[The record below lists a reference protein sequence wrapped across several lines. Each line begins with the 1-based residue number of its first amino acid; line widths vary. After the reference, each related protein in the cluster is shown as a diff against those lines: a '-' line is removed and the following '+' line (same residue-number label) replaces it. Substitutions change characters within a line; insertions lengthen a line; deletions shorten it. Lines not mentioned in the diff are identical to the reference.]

1 MFIRSNRLRARLL
14 AGAASSVALFAL
26 AQPAMAQDADPQQ
39 EADVVDE
46 IIVTGIRAGLENSIS
61 VKREE
66 SSIVE
71 VVSAEDIGRLPD
83 VSIAESIARLPGITA
98 QRLNGRAQVISVRGL
113 SPDFTTALLNGR
125 EQVTAGDA
133 RGVEFDQYPSELLS
147 GVVIY
152 KTPDASLIGQGL
164 AGTADLRTIRP
175 LEYGRSALAFG
186 GRYEWNDIGALNA
199 GTDADGYRFSVS
211 FVDQFLDNRLGIALG
226 YASMSSPYQ
235 AERFNAW
242 GYPDVSGD
250 PATPDPVVIGGAKPY
265 VQSSLLE
272 RDGYFATIEFRPH
285 DRIRTSLDLFY
296 SEFSFEETL
305 RGIELPLYW
314 SSASLQPGYTV
325 RDGLVVQGQFNG
337 VKGVVRNDVNTRD
350 SELFAVG
357 WNTQFDINEFWSAAL
372 DLSHSSISRE
382 DVVLETYSGTGRPGF
397 GATDNLGFTTGPD
410 GTRFASTL
418 NYADFNTIRLT
429 SPQGWGGDVIPGG
442 QAGYFNSPSIEDEL
456 NAVRLTAERYIGG
469 TWLESIEFGLGIT
482 DREKSLTANEFFL
495 GLGASDV
502 VVPEAARRGVTSL
515 DFLGIPGMISYDP
528 FALLDLGVYT
538 LVRNPN
544 GDVAAKDWTV
554 EETVTTFFTQFNL
567 DMPLNDTQRVT
578 GNFGL
583 QIVSTEQASQGFAA
597 TGSGASTITVPVD
610 ASHDYVEVLPS
621 LNLTIELSDHQF
633 LRIGAARTLAR
644 PRLDD
649 MRASFTYN
657 YDESRRLSADLNFSP
672 WSGGGGNPNLEPWI
686 ARAFDIAYE
695 HYFGGRGYVSIAAYY
710 KDLETYIYNQSRLG
724 DFTGFPVGPAGQPT
738 LRQGFIGT
746 PANGEGGS
754 ISGIE
759 VAVNAPL
766 DLLHPALEGFGV
778 FMSASLTDSQIEPNG
793 PGSGFTPLPGLSEE
807 VINTTVYYEREGFQA
822 RVSSR
827 YRSDFLGEVAVF
839 ANGRGLRMV
848 DAENVIDA
856 QVGYTFDFGPLEG
869 LGVTFQVNNLT
880 DEEFSTY
887 QDREDRVIDYQ
898 RYGRTFLF
906 GLNWRY

>member
-1 MFIRSNRLRARLL
+1 MFIRTNRFRASLL
-14 AGAASSVALFAL
+14 CGAATSLALVAVAQPAL
-26 AQPAMAQDADPQQ
+26 AQDTPPD
-39 EADVVDE
+39 DE
-46 IIVTGIRAGLENSIS
+46 TTVEELVITGIRAGLENSIS

-175 LEYGRSALAFG
+175 LEFGRRALALG
-186 GRYEWNDIGALNA
+186 ARYEWNDIGALNA
-199 GTDADGYRFSVS
+199 GTDEDGYRYNIS
-211 FVDQFLDNRLGIALG
+211 FVDQFFDDRVGVALG

-242 GYPDVSGD
+242 GYPTVGGH
-250 PATPDPVVIGGAKPY
+250 PADPDPVVIGGAKPY

-272 RDGYFATIEFRPH
+272 RDGYFATFEFRPNEQVRSTV
-285 DRIRTSLDLFY
+285 DAFY
-296 SEFSFEETL
+296 SEFAFEEVL

-314 SSASLQPGYTV
+314 SSATLQPGSV
-325 RDGLVVQGQFNG
+325 AQNGLVVQGQFNG

-350 SELFAVG
+350 SELFAIG
-357 WNTQFDINEFWSAAL
+357 WNTQFTINDFWSAEL

-382 DVVLETYSGTGRPGF
+382 DVILETYSGTGRAGF
-397 GATDNLGFTTGPD
+397 GATDNMGFTTGPS
-410 GTRFASTL
+410 GTRFTSTL

-456 NAVRLTAERYIGG
+456 NAIRLSAERYIGG
-469 TWLESIEFGLGIT
+469 TWLDSIEFGVNYT
-482 DREKSLTANEFFL
+482 DREKSLTANEWFL
-495 GLGASDV
+495 GLSASDV
-502 VVPEAARRGVTSL
+502 VVPESARRGITSL

-528 FALLDLGVYT
+528 FALLSAGVYT

-544 GDVAAKDWTV
+544 GDVAAKNWNV
-554 EETVTTFFTQFNL
+554 EETVTTFYTQFNI
-567 DMPLNDTQRVT
+567 DMPLSGTQGVT
-578 GNFGL
+578 GNFGV
-583 QIVSTEQASQGFAA
+583 QVVQTEQASQGFAA
-597 TGSGASTITVPVD
+597 TGSGATTISVPVD
-610 ASHDYVEVLPS
+610 ESHDYVEVLPS
-621 LNLTIELSDHQF
+621 LNLTVALSDQDF
-633 LRIGAARTLAR
+633 LRLGAARTLAR

-657 YDESRRLSADLNFSP
+657 YDESRRLSSNLDFSP
-672 WSGGGGNPNLEPWI
+672 WSGGGGNPFLEPWI
-686 ARAFDIAYE
+686 ARSFDIAYE
-695 HYFGGRGYVSIAAYY
+695 HYFGGRGYISIAAYY
-710 KDLETYIYNQSRLG
+710 KDLETYIYNQRRLA
-724 DFTGFPVGPAGQPT
+724 DFTGFPVGPAGEPL
-738 LRQGFIGT
+738 LRQGFVSN

-754 ISGIE
+754 IAGVE
-759 VAVNAPL
+759 VAFNAPL
-766 DLLHPALEGFGV
+766 DIFHPALDGFGV
-778 FMSASLTDSQIEPNG
+778 FMSASMTDSQIEPNG

-807 VINTTVYYEREGFQA
+807 VINTTLYYERNGLQA
-822 RVSSR
+822 RISSR

-856 QVGYTFDFGPLEG
+856 QLGYTFDIGPLSG
-869 LGVTFQVNNLT
+869 LGVTLQVNNLT

-887 QDREDRVIDYQ
+887 QDSEDRVIDYQ
-898 RYGRTFLF
+898 RYGRTFLL
-906 GLNWRY
+906 GVNWRY